1 MHQYKINDQ
10 YLLIDNSEQNTKP
23 ISVYVTDF
31 CSEYLFLNNL
41 EQNEFE
47 GPFPSYDYVLELE
60 NGDLI
65 NEKIKLVKLD
75 I

>member
-10 YLLIDNSEQNTKP
+10 YLLIDNSEQNTNP

-60 NGDLI
+60 NGNLI